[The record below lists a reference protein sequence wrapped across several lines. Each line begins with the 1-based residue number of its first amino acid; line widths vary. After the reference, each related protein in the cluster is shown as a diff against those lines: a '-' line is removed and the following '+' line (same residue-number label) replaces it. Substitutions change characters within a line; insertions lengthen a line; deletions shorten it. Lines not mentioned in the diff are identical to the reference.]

1 MAVAVTESGELW
13 THGDSKSHMLG
24 KANASGKQTT
34 FVKVDPL
41 NSDVDSIVCGFGQHM
56 AAFVNVKE

>member
-1 MAVAVTESGELW
+1 MTESGELW
-13 THGDSKSHMLG
+13 TYGDSKSHMLG
-24 KANASGKQTT
+24 KAKATGKQTE
-34 FVKVDPL
+34 FVKLEIL

>member
-1 MAVAVTESGELW
+1 
-13 THGDSKSHMLG
+13 MLG
-24 KANASGKQTT
+24 KAKATGKQTE
-34 FVKVDPL
+34 FVKLDVL